1 MSKGLLDMDRVTGD
15 DELSKVIDEV
25 LESVEPP
32 KEQDSKECQMK
43 RILIDIKD
51 VQVDQKRQHNED
63 HKETYEIL
71 KGIKRELHATT
82 NTKLGIVFVCGM
94 LVGAI
99 LYQNMDI
106 VMNLLEPIGKLI
118 GFGNKVAGA

>member
-1 MSKGLLDMDRVTGD
+1 MGFKNLDVD
-15 DELSKVIDEV
+15 DADLVKVIDEV
-25 LESVEPP
+25 FESVEPP
-32 KEQDSKECQMK
+32 KEEDSKECQIK

-63 HKETYEIL
+63 HKETFEIL
-71 KGIKRELHATT
+71 KNIKKELHSTT

-106 VMNLLEPIGKLI
+106 VINLLEPIGKII
-118 GFGNKVAGA
+118 GFGNKVAGS